1 MIRTGNPPHRPGAAL
16 ALGLVLSLALG
27 LAATTRSAT
36 NAYEVGASAGHGNR
50 DGSEPAV
57 ALPFDAGSATW
68 AVPEGAMATPAPTA
82 FAPRPYRIAATFTV
96 TTTADTGAGS
106 LGAAIQA
113 ANASP
118 DLDVIAFAL
127 PGGGVHTLFPKGSI
141 TLTQPVIFDGTTQ
154 PGWTGSPLIELDGSL
169 AGADANGIV
178 VTGGF
183 STVSGFIIN
192 RYKTTGSGGYGI
204 LLDVN
209 GFNTI
214 TNCWIGTNAAG
225 TGRVGNQIGGIVV
238 LGNSGDNQIG
248 GTAAAQRNII
258 SGNPGSGI
266 HLATGNAGRNVIRGN
281 WIGLSVTG
289 DTLANGG
296 NGIFLN
302 STNNIIGG
310 TVPGSRNVISGN
322 GYPGI
327 FVGNASTGTIIQG
340 NYIGP
345 DPTGALDRGNLQNGI
360 NIDQAN
366 NCVIGG
372 NTPEARNVI
381 SGNEFP
387 NVYVLGPATGNK
399 IQGNYIG
406 TDVQGLFALGDG
418 NAIVIDNAANNQI
431 GGGAAGEGNL
441 ISGHPFSAVVI
452 QNAGATGNTVRGN
465 RIGTNAAGNVAVPNT
480 RGVLVLN
487 ANRNVIGGS
496 APGEGNLISGN
507 DVYGVELRTANNCRV
522 SGNQIGTDPTG
533 LLDVGNKQHGIMISA
548 STDTIGGTSDT
559 FGNVVAFNRGAGIYD
574 STGTANLIRFNRTY
588 GNGALGIDLF
598 PRGIVANDSLDN
610 DTGANGAQNFVIFD
624 STSVVGGARHL
635 YGRLDSKIS
644 SAYTIDFYV
653 STEADTAHFG
663 EGRGYIGSTSRNT
676 DATGRAYFD
685 FDAGTLSDQLFVTAM
700 ATDAAGN
707 SSEYSQTTCL
717 ADHDQDG
724 IPDCNET
731 PGWPTD
737 INSDGK
743 YELDLY
749 ARGAR
754 PDSIDIFVE
763 IDAING
769 YAPPVGMISM
779 VKSAFSG
786 LPKGYLNAPAVVN
799 GIAIHSETSHMNISD
814 MPPNFTNMW
823 VDFHAVRAKYFG
835 NPNERSSPDA
845 LNILH
850 AKSLYFRYCIFPRTF
865 WTPPTDPSPNDST
878 YSGYGEGY
886 DLTGGDE
893 FMVTFGSLGPQGWN
907 NTQDL
912 RTHAGTYM
920 HELGHT
926 LGLPHGGDFGELYK
940 PNYYSVMNYTWQ
952 TPYMSWQKPGTWRL
966 DYSRAALNTLN
977 ENNLDESVGLGAP
990 VGVWPPTLTPF
1001 SDPNGNTRWALLA
1014 PGQSVDWD
1022 RDGQITHGGSVVDLN
1037 FYGDPSLTFSTFAG
1051 VQDWNHLII
1060 NFRKSKWY
1068 NPDNWF
1074 NPLIAKNRQLNDA
1087 PEPLRELTPAIRD
1100 HLNSLPPP
1108 QPEGIFVMD
1117 GQRDPSSAL
1126 VASNAG
1132 MNLYAAYR
1140 DSPLGGQLYVAAD
1153 GAQAGRDMA
1162 ILVAKTPGALK
1173 PAPLGKSGSVAAWD
1187 ALLARRGSANTA
1199 EWQDADGTVF
1209 QPLVVDSAGTFMEG
1223 VALLDVLLGEKPQTF
1238 SVALAAWNATPGG
1251 ALVAQAPIGN
1261 GNGNVEA
1268 GEWVILGTSNVGVPG
1283 VYEPGLGL
1291 GVRLSNARPNP
1302 SVTGSR
1308 VLLSLPA
1315 AADVVAT
1322 VQDVAGRVVATLARA
1337 HMAAGE
1343 HEIAWNPGAG
1353 GARKPAPG
1361 VYFIVVRA
1369 LGEQRSSRVIL
1380 LP

>member
-1 MIRTGNPPHRPGAAL
+1 MHARLLLSYVLAL
-16 ALGLVLSLALG
+16 ALLLG
-27 LAATTRSAT
+27 LAPTSRSAT
-36 NAYEVGASAGHGNR
+36 GSLEPGVGAGHGNR
-50 DGSEPAV
+50 EGPESPAETR
-57 ALPFDAGSATW
+57 ATIY
-68 AVPEGAMATPAPTA
+68 AAPAAPPVVSS
-82 FAPRPYRIAATFTV
+82 FAPRPTRIAATYTV

-106 LGAAIQA
+106 LGAAVQS

-118 DLDVIAFAL
+118 DLDVIAFNL
-127 PGGGVHTLFPKGSI
+127 SGGGVHTLFPKGMI

-154 PGWTGSPLIELDGSL
+154 PGWSGSPLIELDGSL
-169 AGADANGIV
+169 AGADANGIM
-178 VTGGF
+178 VTGGG
-183 STVSGFIIN
+183 STISGFIIN
-192 RYKTTGSGGYGI
+192 RYKTTGTGGYGI
-204 LLDVN
+204 KLDVN

-225 TGRVGNQIGGIVV
+225 TGRAGNQVGGIVV

-302 STNNIIGG
+302 STNNTIGG
-310 TVPGSRNVISGN
+310 TAAGARNVISGN

-327 FVGNASTGTIIQG
+327 YIANAATGTIVQG
-340 NYIGP
+340 NYIGT
-345 DPTGALDRGNLQNGI
+345 DPTGQLDRGNLQNGI
-360 NIDQAN
+360 DFDFAS
-366 NCVIGG
+366 NCTIGG
-372 NTPEARNVI
+372 NTPAARNVI
-381 SGNEFP
+381 SGNDFP
-387 NVYVLGPATGNK
+387 NVYVLGPCSGNK

-406 TDVQGLFALGDG
+406 TDSQGLFGLGDG
-418 NAIVIDNAANNQI
+418 NGVVIDNASNNLV
-431 GGGAAGEGNL
+431 GGGGAGEGNVV
-441 ISGHPFSAVVI
+441 SGHPFPAVVI
-452 QNAGATGNTVRGN
+452 QNAGATGNKVQGN

-480 RGVLVLN
+480 RGVVVVN
-487 ANRNVIGGS
+487 AARNVIGGS
-496 APGEGNLISGN
+496 AAGEGNLISGN
-507 DVYGVELRTANNCRV
+507 DLTGVDLRASNNCRV
-522 SGNQIGTDPTG
+522 SGNQIGTDTTG
-533 LLDVGNKQHGIMISA
+533 LLDVGNKLHGIIIFA
-548 STDTIGGTSDT
+548 SNDTVGGTSDA
-559 FGNVVAFNRGAGIYD
+559 FGNTVAFNGAAGIYD
-574 STGTANLIRFNRTY
+574 STGTGNLFRFNKTY
-588 GNGALGIDLF
+588 GNKALGIDLY

-610 DTGANGAQNFVIFD
+610 DAGANGQQNFVIFD
-624 STSVVGGARHL
+624 STAVIGTSLHL
-635 YGRLDSKIS
+635 YGRLDSKPGTS
-644 SAYTIDFYV
+644 YV
-653 STEADTAHFG
+653 VDIFVNTEADTAHFG
-663 EGRGYIGSTSRNT
+663 EGRGYIGSVNVTTN
-676 DATGRAYFD
+676 AAGRALFD
-685 FDAGTLSDQLFVTAM
+685 YNAGPTSDALFVTAT

-769 YAPPVGMISM
+769 YAPPAGMIPM
-779 VKSAFSG
+779 VKAAFSG
-786 LPKGYLNAPAVVN
+786 LPKAYLNAPPVVN
-799 GIAIHSETSHMNISD
+799 GIAIHSETSHLNISD
-814 MPPNFTNMW
+814 MPPNFTHEW
-823 VDFHAVRAKYFG
+823 VEFHAVRAKYFG
-835 NPNERSSPDA
+835 NPNERSNPDA

-865 WTPPTDPSPNDST
+865 WTPPTPPDPNDST
-878 YSGYGEGY
+878 YSGDSEGY

-893 FMVTFGSLGPQGWN
+893 FMVTFGSLGDQGWN

-926 LGLPHGGDFGELYK
+926 LGLPHGGDAGAELYK

-952 TPYMSWQKPGTWRL
+952 TPNEFWQKPGTWRL
-966 DYSRAALNTLN
+966 DYSRAALTTLN
-977 ENNLDESVGLGAP
+977 EANLDEHVGLGAP
-990 VGVWPPTLTPF
+990 VGVWPPTLMPF
-1001 SDPNGNTRWALLA
+1001 SDPNGQTRWALLS
-1014 PGQSVDWD
+1014 PGKSVDWD
-1022 RDGQITHGGSVVDLN
+1022 HDGQITAGTFVDLN
-1037 FYGDPSLTFSTFAG
+1037 FYADSSGTISTFAG
-1051 VQDWNHLII
+1051 AKDWDHLIV
-1060 NFRKSKWY
+1060 NFRKSPWY

-1074 NPLIAKNRQLNDA
+1074 NPLVAKNRELNDA

-1100 HLNSLPPP
+1100 RLNSLPPP

-1162 ILVAKTPGALK
+1162 ILVAKTPGVLK
-1173 PAPLGKSGSVAAWD
+1173 ASPLGKAGSVAAWD

-1209 QPLVVDSAGTFMEG
+1209 QPLVVDSTGTFMEG

-1238 SVALAAWNATPGG
+1238 SVALAAWNSATGG
-1251 ALVAQAPIGN
+1251 ALVAQAPNGN

-1268 GEWVILGTSNVGVPG
+1268 GEWIVMASSNVGVPG
-1283 VYEPGLGL
+1283 VVEPGAGL
-1291 GVRLSNARPNP
+1291 GVRLSNAHPNP
-1302 SVTGSR
+1302 SISGSSVR
-1308 VLLSLPA
+1308 LSLPA

-1322 VQDVAGRVVATLARA
+1322 VQDVAGRVVATLEHKR
-1337 HMAAGE
+1337 MQAGE
-1343 HEIAWNPGAG
+1343 HVIAWNPGANG
-1353 GARKPAPG
+1353 ERKPAAG